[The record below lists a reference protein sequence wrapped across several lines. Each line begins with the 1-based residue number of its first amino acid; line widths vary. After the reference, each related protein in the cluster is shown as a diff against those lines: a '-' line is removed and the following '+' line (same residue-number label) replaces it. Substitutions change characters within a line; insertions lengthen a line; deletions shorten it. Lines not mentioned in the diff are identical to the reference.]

1 MPAPG
6 APGAPGGAPAPLT
19 GRTVVVTRAETR
31 SSPLTDRLEALGA
44 EVVVAPCI
52 ATEAPSDGGAALSD
66 AIARLDD
73 AAVIALTSPTGARR
87 LLAALAEA
95 GLDGAA
101 LDGTTVAAVGP
112 GTASVLSA
120 AGVRVDVVPDD
131 HVGEGLLDALGE
143 PPYPGARV
151 VLARAEVARE
161 VLPDGLRSRG
171 WVVDVVAAH
180 RTVTPPPDP
189 GLADVVA
196 GADAVTFTSSSTV
209 TGFLA
214 RFGRDALPPRV
225 ICIGPIAAGTAEAAG
240 VEVDAVAR
248 PHSLEGLLRAVVNVL
263 G

>member
-1 MPAPG
+1 MPRAPRRNPG
-6 APGAPGGAPAPLT
+6 ALT

-143 PPYPGARV
+143 PRI
-151 VLARAEVARE
+151 RA
-161 VLPDGLRSRG
+161 
-171 WVVDVVAAH
+171 
-180 RTVTPPPDP
+180 P
-189 GLADVVA
+189 GLCSPEPRWPGRCSPTVCAPEA
-196 GADAVTFTSSSTV
+196 GWSTWW
-209 TGFLA
+209 
-214 RFGRDALPPRV
+214 R
-225 ICIGPIAAGTAEAAG
+225 PIE
-240 VEVDAVAR
+240 R
-248 PHSLEGLLRAVVNVL
+248 
-263 G
+263 